1 MARFLRWAEEA
12 RAEVAV
18 AEGPVMAG
26 WKRLEDEGRELGWYP
41 HGFDFVTTEMG
52 EALARRRKAVILTK
66 VPLDEGIIEAGV
78 VRAAVATPLG
88 AILDKKVWSD
98 ELTWKFPMKL
108 EVTAGAPRDPLLPH
122 VAAHYWW
129 EGQEVRRTA
138 HGLTGP
144 GKWRLRSKES
154 AEYEE
159 LVLYDRCGPPGA
171 VRRLSEEEIWLCQG
185 RTREEWK
192 KMTEERGWSEKRLC
206 EEGCRATGIQTA
218 QTFLTVAGLVMGV
231 VSEEEPDVRA
241 GAIRDGPKDESL
253 ARLLLWLRRWRQGDF
268 GREGRRA
275 GGVSLEPVWF
285 WGETLWFDALDDLY
299 AIQLEEERKAGGR
312 KKKESAQERLGQ
324 ASVNSQHCLQ
334 PFDGDVK
341 GRVEDWLEAN
351 MTGDK
356 AESTTRAYASM
367 WQRWMAWARSQQWMS
382 PYLDPNEPRLT
393 NENKMLGFLGYL
405 GWLGSSAA
413 SMKQALFAIK
423 DAHKRA
429 GYGDPT
435 TDAFRVWLLI
445 NALDRRAERK
455 PRRLGVTPGMLRWI
469 GTQLEVS
476 PDARGETRVNAV
488 MLRAALLTAWF
499 FMMRAS
505 EYCESGPLNKEMIL
519 RGVDVKLTKDGE
531 DAEKGGANEVTVQ
544 FRKTKSDQE
553 AFGSCKT
560 MGSTGTRFLCPVEAL
575 EEYEKVAPT
584 RFRGGEAWLPLFR
597 WADGTML
604 KRLEVQE
611 ILQRAAR
618 AEGLPADRFLSHSLR
633 IGGASALFQVSA
645 DVELVKRMGR
655 WSSAAVQRYLHDG
668 GHVLKQLSKKIANV
682 DQRIHYT

>member
-1 MARFLRWAEEA
+1 M
-12 RAEVAV
+12 
-18 AEGPVMAG
+18 
-26 WKRLEDEGRELGWYP
+26 
-41 HGFDFVTTEMG
+41 
-52 EALARRRKAVILTK
+52 
-66 VPLDEGIIEAGV
+66 
-78 VRAAVATPLG
+78 
-88 AILDKKVWSD
+88 
-98 ELTWKFPMKL
+98 
-108 EVTAGAPRDPLLPH
+108 
-122 VAAHYWW
+122 
-129 EGQEVRRTA
+129 
-138 HGLTGP
+138 
-144 GKWRLRSKES
+144 RSKEG

-171 VRRLSEEEIWLCQG
+171 IRKLSYEEVWLCQG
-185 RTREEWK
+185 RTKKEWQE
-192 KMTEERGWSEKRLC
+192 MLSRTGWSEQRLH
-206 EEGCRATGIQTA
+206 EDGCRATGIHTA
-218 QTFLTVAGLVMGV
+218 QTLLAVAGLMVGTGCKA
-231 VSEEEPDVRA
+231 EEGSRA
-241 GAIRDGPKDESL
+241 GAIRDGPQDESL
-253 ARLLLWLRRWRQGDF
+253 ARLLLWLRRWKKGEFGD
-268 GREGRRA
+268 EGRRA
-275 GGVSLEPVWF
+275 GGSKWEVVWC
-285 WGETLWFDALDDLY
+285 WGETLWCDALDDL
-299 AIQLEEERKAGGR
+299 QRLVVEDEMKAGGR
-312 KKKESAQERLGQ
+312 RKKESAEERLGQ
-324 ASVNSQHCLQ
+324 ASVNCQHFLQ

-341 GRVEDWLEAN
+341 GRVDDWLEAN

-356 AESTTRAYASM
+356 AESTAKAYASM
-367 WQRWMAWARSQQWMS
+367 WQRWMAWAQRQQWLT
-382 PYLDPNEPRLT
+382 PYLDPNEKKLT
-393 NENKMLGFLGYL
+393 NENRMLGFLGYL

-435 TDAFRVWLLI
+435 ADAFRVWLLI

-455 PRRLGVTPGMLRWI
+455 PRRLGVTPGMLKWI
-469 GTQLEVS
+469 GAQLKVD
-476 PDARGETRVNAV
+476 PQTRGETKVNAA
-488 MLRAALLTAWF
+488 MLKAALLTAWF

-531 DAEKGGANEVTVQ
+531 DAEGGRANEVTVQ

-560 MGSTGTRFLCPVEAL
+560 MGSTGTPCLCPVEAL
-575 EEYEKVAPT
+575 EEYKAVAPT
-584 RFRGGEAWLPLFR
+584 RFKGGEAWSPLFR
-597 WADGTML
+597 WADGTLL

-655 WSSAAVQRYLHDG
+655 WSSSAVQRYLHDG
-668 GHVLKQLSKKIANV
+668 GHVLKQLSQKMANV